1 MATESEMFLVERDEA
16 VIVWKYYNPPQ
27 NLLNPN
33 TYVEFGKLLND
44 FYGDPELRVGV
55 FASAIPGV
63 FIQHYD
69 VSDLIKKGTALTD
82 KKPDAPRP
90 RRINFRQDSKP
101 IIAAINAP
109 VAGGGLELCMSFD
122 FRFMS
127 RTAAV
132 SQGEVGVGILPGGGG
147 TQRMP
152 RLIGI
157 GRALELMLTGRPVY
171 ADEAERIGLIT
182 RACNPMM
189 LMSDV
194 MDFAKV
200 LARMP
205 PLAVHH
211 IRKCVYEGMEM
222 NIEDGLAMES
232 ELMAELMASEEALER
247 MSAYVK
253 TGQRSQGQIIEEQKK
268 ELERSLKEPQSQT
281 DDTPEDTT

>member
-1 MATESEMFLVERDEA
+1 MATKPKMFLIERDGA
-16 VIVWKYYNPPQ
+16 VITWQYYNPPQ
-27 NLLNPN
+27 NLLNPGMGA
-33 TYVEFGKLLND
+33 EFGELLND
-44 FYGDPELRVGV
+44 FYSDPELRVGI

-69 VSDLIKKGTALTD
+69 VSDLVKRGAELT
-82 KKPDAPRP
+82 KEKPATPPP
-90 RRINFRQDSKP
+90 RRINFRQESKP
-101 IIAAINAP
+101 IIAAVNAP

-127 RTAAV
+127 RTASM
-132 SQGEVGVGILPGGGG
+132 SQGEVNVGILPGGGG

-182 RACNPMM
+182 RACMPML
-189 LMSDV
+189 LMPDV
-194 MDFAKV
+194 MAFAKV
-200 LARMP
+200 LAGMP

-222 NIEDGLAMES
+222 DIEDGLAMES
-232 ELMAELMASEEALER
+232 ELMAELMASDEALER
-247 MSAYVK
+247 MSAYVA
-253 TGQRSQGQIIEEQKK
+253 TGQKSQGQIIEEQKQ
-268 ELERSLKEPQSQT
+268 ELERRLKEQQ
-281 DDTPEDTT
+281 D